1 MKRLVCA
8 FAVALTLA
16 GVGVGATGL
25 PAEASRTVSQSRT
38 GAVYLVV
45 LRQAPAASYA
55 GGIAGY
61 PTTTPA
67 PGRRFDAERPAVSRY
82 RSYLLRQQARLLGQ
96 LGDPLVL
103 YSYTTALDGFAAE
116 LTASQVKTL
125 TTRDDVLLV
134 QRDSVVKVDNAE
146 SVPGSRLSGV
156 DRPVGLWHQAGGAD
170 KAGRGVV
177 VGVIDT
183 GVSPENPSLAGIP
196 LSSSTLDH
204 RYPGFSGTCQGGV
217 RWTPATC
224 TSKVIAA
231 RYFVRGFGS
240 ANVAA
245 SDYLSPRDGSG
256 HGTSVAAIAAGNS
269 GVDARIAGQDFGHIS
284 GMAPA
289 AGLSIYK
296 ACWSAPDPARDG
308 CDTADTVKA
317 IDQAVSDGVDV
328 INYSI
333 GGTRSSLGDAVEL
346 AFLNAAVAHVFVATS
361 AGNGGP
367 QDGSVQHPSPW
378 VTTVGANTHNV
389 FEGGLRL
396 GDGRTFVGAML
407 SDRNVGPARLVFA
420 GDAPAPG
427 VSARRAALC
436 YPRSLNAQRVDGAI
450 VVCNRGVTSRVSK
463 SASVDQSGGSAM
475 VLVNTRP
482 DSIDADLHAV
492 PTVHLDETAGDAV
505 KAYIARHGSSAVG
518 RVLANAT
525 GQPPVPTV
533 AQFSGRGPSRV
544 ADGDLLKPDLTA
556 TGVSVVSAVA
566 PSSSAGE
573 LWDVESGTS
582 IATPHVA
589 GVAAVMRAANPSW
602 TPAEVKSAMMTTAA
616 PLQGSN
622 GPLTR
627 GAGELDSRSVLR
639 PGLVYDAGLTGW
651 ADVLRGEGLDLAG
664 RPGAAASDASQLNQ
678 PSISVGDLVG
688 RETVRRTVT
697 NVGSETTT
705 YTATARGLRGIS
717 RSITPASLTVAPGRS
732 ASFRVALA
740 ATRNATYGR
749 FVTGSLTWRDAAGH
763 TVSSP
768 VAVRPE
774 LASVPTEVTGA
785 GRSGSSTIDALAG
798 VTGTLRATTSGLVGA
813 SPLPLSL
820 RPTGFDPQ
828 HPTTS
833 RGTAVETLTMPAGSR
848 AARFEVSSRRSAD
861 DVDLYVYRGHRLIA
875 SATDGSGDETL
886 TLTAPPPGRYRV
898 YVNAN
903 RSAAAAAHTTF
914 TSWVLPRADQG
925 NLTLTPSRLGVS
937 GGERFALNAHW
948 SGLSRDRRWW
958 GYIAYRGLP
967 SVTYVTINPR

>member
-1 MKRLVCA
+1 KRLGVCA
-8 FAVALTLA
+8 FAAAHTLA
-16 GVGVGATGL
+16 GVGVGTTGL
-25 PAEASRTVSQSRT
+25 PAQASPTVSRSET
-38 GAVYLVV
+38 AGVYLVV
-45 LRQAPAASYA
+45 LRHAPAASYA

-61 PTTTPA
+61 PATTPA
-67 PGRRFDAERPAVSRY
+67 PGRRFDAERPAASMY
-82 RSYLLRQQARLLGQ
+82 RSYLLRQQARVLARV
-96 LGDPLVL
+96 GDPHVL
-103 YSYTTALDGFAAE
+103 YSYTTALDGFAAR

-125 TTRDDVLLV
+125 TTMDDVLLV
-134 QRDSVVKVDNAE
+134 QRDSVVKVDNAV
-146 SVPGSRLSGV
+146 SVPGSRVPDV
-156 DRPVGLWHQAGGAD
+156 DTPVGLWRQAGGAD

-196 LSSSTLDH
+196 LSSSTLDQS
-204 RYPGFSGTCQGGV
+204 YPGFSGTCQGGV
-217 RWTPATC
+217 SWTPATC

-231 RYFVRGFGS
+231 RYFVRGFGR

-256 HGTSVAAIAAGNS
+256 HGTSVAAIAAGNR

-317 IDQAVSDGVDV
+317 IDQAVTDGVDV

-346 AFLNAAVAHVFVATS
+346 AFLNAAAAHVFVATS

-367 QDGSVQHPSPW
+367 HDGSVQHPSPW
-378 VTTVGANTHNV
+378 VTTVGANTHDV
-389 FEGGLRL
+389 FQGGLRL

-407 SDRNVGPARLVFA
+407 SDRSVGPARLVFA
-420 GDAPAPG
+420 GAAPAHG
-427 VSARRAALC
+427 VSPRRAALC
-436 YPRSLNAQRVDGAI
+436 YPRSLDAQRVDGAI

-463 SASVDQSGGSAM
+463 SATVDQSGGSAM
-475 VLVNTRP
+475 VLVNTQP
-482 DSIDADLHAV
+482 DSVDADLHAV
-492 PTVHLDETAGDAV
+492 PTVHLDETAGNAV
-505 KAYIARHGSSAVG
+505 KAYIARLGSSAVG
-518 RVLANAT
+518 TILANARNAT
-525 GQPPVPTV
+525 PVPAV
-533 AQFSGRGPSRV
+533 ARFSGRGPSSV
-544 ADGDLLKPDLTA
+544 AGGDLLKPDLTA
-556 TGVSVVSAVA
+556 TGVAVVSAVA
-566 PSSSAGE
+566 PASSSGQ

-589 GVAAVMRAANPSW
+589 GVAAVVRAANPSW

-616 PLQGSN
+616 RLQGSN
-622 GPLTR
+622 GPETR
-627 GAGELDSRSVLR
+627 GAGELDSGSVLR

-651 ADVLRGEGLDLAG
+651 ADVLRGEGLDLGG
-664 RPGAAASDASQLNQ
+664 RPGTAAADASQLNQ

-697 NVGSETTT
+697 NVGSATTT
-705 YTATARGLRGIS
+705 YTMTTRGLRGIS
-717 RSITPASLTVAPGRS
+717 RSITPDSLTVAPGRS
-732 ASFRVALA
+732 ASFTVALT
-740 ATRNATYGR
+740 ATRNAAYGR
-749 FVTGSLTWRDAAGH
+749 FVTGSLTWRDATGH

-774 LASVPTEVTGA
+774 LASVPAEVTGSGRA
-785 GRSGSSTIDALAG
+785 GSTVVDALAG

-833 RGTAVETLTMPAGSR
+833 PGTAMETLTVRAGSR
-848 AARFEVSSRRSAD
+848 AARFQVSSRQPGD
-861 DVDLYVYRGHRLIA
+861 DVDLYVYRGDRLVA

-886 TLTAPPPGRYRV
+886 TLTAPSAGRYRI

-903 RSAAAAAHTTF
+903 RAAAATAHTTF

-925 NLTLTPSRLGVS
+925 NLTLIPSALGVS
-937 GGERFALNAHW
+937 GGERFAVRAHW
-948 SGLSRDRRWW
+948 SGLSRARRWW

-967 SVTYVTINPR
+967 SVTYVTITPR